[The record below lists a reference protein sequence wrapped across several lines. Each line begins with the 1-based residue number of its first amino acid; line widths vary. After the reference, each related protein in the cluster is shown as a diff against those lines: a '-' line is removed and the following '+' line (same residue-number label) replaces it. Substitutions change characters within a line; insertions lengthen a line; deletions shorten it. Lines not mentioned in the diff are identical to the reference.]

1 MSNSGTISDAP
12 PRPDHRYLRARELIE
27 APKKKVPKDLSSWT
41 KKLVAQGRKGSIE
54 NESLRL
60 AVRVHDRPAQRIPME
75 AFIFSGATHEEIAKV
90 LELPLD
96 AVVAFSDLFFD
107 MATAFP
113 SRLEK
118 LDYIETL
125 ALAASDP
132 EKPDY
137 KQLSFEHDLKKAAFF
152 LGPIYVKWQFSPD
165 GVEDSDI
172 ASMLEVAST
181 DMFVRGLAHRLN
193 PIDSNAA
200 RSAREC
206 YTLLTKAAG
215 TLKAVRKGDDV
226 TAVDAL
232 LMILKTGPSD
242 RAENLSSPE
251 GLTTDNINEEG

>member
-1 MSNSGTISDAP
+1 MSKSGTISDAP

-27 APKKKVPKDLSSWT
+27 APKRKVPKDLSPWT
-41 KKLVAQGRKGSIE
+41 NKLVDEGRKGTIE
-54 NESLRL
+54 NESLRI
-60 AVRVHDRPAQRIPME
+60 AVRINARPAQRLPLE
-75 AFIFSGATHEEIAKV
+75 AFLFSGATVEEIAQV
-90 LELPLD
+90 LEMPVD
-96 AVVAFSDLFFD
+96 AVAAFEELFFD
-107 MATAFP
+107 MRAAFP

-125 ALAASDP
+125 ATEAKDP
-132 EKPDY
+132 DRPDCQQ
-137 KQLSFEHDLKKAAFF
+137 KTFEHDLKKAAFF

-165 GVEDSDI
+165 GVHESDI
-172 ASMLEVAST
+172 AAMLEVAST

-232 LMILKTGPSD
+232 LMILKTGPAGQD
-242 RAENLSSPE
+242 ANLESPE
-251 GLTTDNINEEG
+251 GVTTDNINEEG